1 MPKTGTEWK
10 VINAINTRR
19 NSTHVN
25 RYALLQLTTILMIA
39 TLLYTVLKQVHLMTR
54 EKAVSVSCKHLHKL
68 FCFVFLPFYYRLR
81 FEMVIHTWRW
91 ILCHLSWL
99 VFRGNLPNGQQP
111 QLVSVSVS
119 ILCHK
124 HKFSLHKNCSTHRHQ
139 HARVYWLYIL
149 YIQRNSEPAETDNR
163 DLRWGSF
170 YSPVPTSAPFE
181 QMRHNILRSKHIKDS
196 KKKAYLLWHRH
207 NLHIFGVIPFVR
219 WQKDNS

>member
-1 MPKTGTEWK
+1 MSIGIHFYKWQ
-10 VINAINTRR
+10 
-19 NSTHVN
+19 
-25 RYALLQLTTILMIA
+25 RYSWSPPC
-39 TLLYTVLKQVHLMTR
+39 YTVLKQVHLMTR
-54 EKAVSVSCKHLHKL
+54 AKGVSVSCKHLHKL

-124 HKFSLHKNCSTHRHQ
+124 HKFSLHKNCSTHRHP

-149 YIQRNSEPAETDNR
+149 YIQRNSEPAETEQTGTWGGAVFTVLFLHR
-163 DLRWGSF
+163 LRLNKCGIIYWDRN
-170 YSPVPTSAPFE
+170 T
-181 QMRHNILRSKHIKDS
+181 
-196 KKKAYLLWHRH
+196 
-207 NLHIFGVIPFVR
+207 
-219 WQKDNS
+219 